1 MCKWALWLPAMAV
14 WALSSSCWGQE
25 AGASALQMD
34 GMPDQVAR
42 IMESQQNAWNR
53 GDLVGFMD
61 GYLKSDSLMFIGKSG
76 VTYGHGA
83 TLQRYKTSYPDKQAM
98 GALTFVN
105 RTWIALGPNAG
116 WLMGEW
122 ALDRTDAEDASGM
135 YTLLWRN
142 IQGQWVIVA
151 DHSS

>member
-1 MCKWALWLPAMAV
+1 
-14 WALSSSCWGQE
+14 
-25 AGASALQMD
+25 
-34 GMPDQVAR
+34 MPDQVAR

-61 GYLKSDSLMFIGKSG
+61 GYLESDSLMFIGKSG

-122 ALDRTDAEDASGM
+122 ALDRTAAEDASGM